1 MDQPIQID
9 STSMGDPTTYRT
21 LDDLEAAFAALPTA
35 PRNAGHVALLVRRGP
50 GGVRE
55 APRSIRLTTNG
66 GVPGDSWGRQSS
78 RNPEMQ
84 IAVMQMGV
92 ADMLANGQS
101 PLLFGDSLFLDLDL
115 SVANLPTG
123 SRLRIGEALVEVTPM
138 PHNGC
143 RKFRGR
149 FGPDALRFV
158 SQPALRDRRLRGIYI
173 RVIADGMVA
182 CGDPVEVLSR

>member
-1 MDQPIQID
+1 
-9 STSMGDPTTYRT
+9 MGDPTAYRT
-21 LDDLEAAFAALPTA
+21 LEDLHAAFAALPVA
-35 PRNAGHVALLVRRGP
+35 PSNAGRVALIVRRGP

-55 APRSIRLTTNG
+55 APPAIGLTVDG
-66 GVPGDSWGRQSS
+66 GVTGDSWGRQNAP
-78 RNPEMQ
+78 NPEMQ

-92 ADMLANGQS
+92 AEMVANRQS

-123 SRLRIGEALVEVTPM
+123 SRLCIGDALLEVTPM

-158 SQPALRDRRLRGIYI
+158 SEPGLRDRRLRGIYL
-173 RVIADGMVA
+173 RVVADGAVA
-182 CGDPVEVLSR
+182 CSDAVEVLSRAE